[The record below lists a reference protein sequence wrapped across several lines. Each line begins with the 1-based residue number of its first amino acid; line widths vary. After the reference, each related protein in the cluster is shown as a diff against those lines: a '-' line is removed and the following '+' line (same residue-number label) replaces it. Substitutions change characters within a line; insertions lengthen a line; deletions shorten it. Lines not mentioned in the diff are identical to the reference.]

1 VVLVDEAA
9 ESVAALDLARR
20 RGLPSLVG
28 LGWPEFERSVRSLA
42 VVMLDVDTKHA
53 FEVTAVGAP
62 RPRWPSVLAR
72 AS

>member
-1 VVLVDEAA
+1 MLVDEAA

-42 VVMLDVDTKHA
+42 VVMLDVDAKHR
-53 FEVTAVGAP
+53 FEVTAVGAR
-62 RPRWPSVLAR
+62 RPRWPAVLAL